1 MALFPMRS
9 LIIFLMSITGFF
21 WLASVPTTLMVQA
34 VLALFL
40 IGLMLAAYLGSRRLP
55 KNHPIEPWL
64 KLTVMLTSVFLGWHY
79 LYWRAT
85 ETLPIGFGLVSM
97 LAGLLLFLVEVYGFI
112 TLMYG
117 HFINISPLER
127 RPVPLPVDTSL
138 WPTVDIFIP
147 TYNEDILVIRPTVI
161 AATQMRYAPGKF
173 KVWILDDGGT
183 VQKCTDPNP
192 EKAAAAQAR
201 QAELKALAAAFGAGY
216 LTREKNLHAKAGNLN
231 SALSYTHADLVAI
244 LDCDHIPTDDFL
256 LNTTGAFLAEAKL
269 FLLQTPHN
277 FISADPVEKNLNIY
291 GKIPSEN
298 ELFYRVMQPGLD
310 FWHTSFF
317 CGSAAVLR
325 RSVLNELGGIAGQ
338 TITEDA
344 ETTLD
349 ALSLGYTTAYLNIP
363 MVSGLQPETYSGL
376 VIQRVR
382 WGQGMLQIF
391 ILKNPWAQPHLAFVQ
406 RLLYTNFTIYWGF
419 ALARLALMLAPPAY
433 LIFGLDLADT
443 DGQQL
448 LAYSIPYLIASL
460 IVTQY
465 YYRDVRWPFISQIYE
480 TIQSFY
486 VTQGIY
492 KVLRKPRSPSFQVTP
507 KGEQLNSEFVSSLSW
522 PFYLLLGLNVLSLG
536 FVAYRLT
543 DPQWQVGAIAFVG
556 TWAVLDLFFLLA
568 ALGIMLER
576 PQRRTEPR
584 VPVREPVV
592 ISLNGAE
599 LNGVAVDASRAGL
612 GIMIS
617 LANGQIAA
625 KLGDELTLLW
635 PRQGIEIQAVVR
647 TLRPRDKTHSYL
659 GVEYRLAGSDDE
671 RFSVAFAFGNSSQL
685 EANNRARYG
694 GRSIISGLFFLMK
707 LALRYGIAH
716 LISLLKQQTGRF
728 YRWFIY
734 SF

>member
-1 MALFPMRS
+1 MFALIVF
-9 LIIFLMSITGFF
+9 LISMLGFF
-21 WLASVPTTLMVQA
+21 GLASVPTTLVVQTG
-34 VLALFL
+34 LAALL
-40 IGLMLAAYLGSRRLP
+40 IGLTLVAYLWSRRLP
-55 KNHPIEPWL
+55 KNHTIQPWL
-64 KLTVMLTSVFLGWHY
+64 KLTVILTSSFLGWHY

-85 ETLPIGFGLVSM
+85 ETLPLGFGFVSM
-97 LAGLLLFLVEVYGFI
+97 VAGLILFLIEVYGFI
-112 TLMYG
+112 TLMFG
-117 HFINISPLER
+117 HFINVSPLER
-127 RPVPLPVDTSL
+127 RPVPLPVDTAL

-183 VQKCTDPNP
+183 VQKCTDPDP

-201 QAELKALAAAFGAGY
+201 QAELKVLAATFGAGY
-216 LTREKNLHAKAGNLN
+216 LTREKNLNAKAGNLN
-231 SALSYTHADLVAI
+231 SALSFTEGELIAI

-256 LNTTGAFLAEAKL
+256 LNTTGAFLVEAKL

-291 GKIPSEN
+291 GKVPSEN
-298 ELFYRVMQPGLD
+298 ELFYRIMQPGLD

-391 ILKNPWAQPHLAFVQ
+391 LLKNPWVQPHLAFVQ

-419 ALARLALMLAPPAY
+419 AVVRIFLLLAPPAY
-433 LIFGLDLADT
+433 LIFGLNLADT
-443 DGQQL
+443 DGAQL
-448 LAYSIPYLIASL
+448 LVYAIPYLIASL

-486 VTQGIY
+486 VTMGIY
-492 KVLRKPRSPSFQVTP
+492 KVLRKPKSPSFQVTP
-507 KGEQLNSEFVSSLSW
+507 KGEQLNAEFVSSLSW
-522 PFYLLLGLNVLSLG
+522 PFYVLLSLNVLSLG
-536 FVAYRLT
+536 FAVYRLF
-543 DPQWQVGAIAFVG
+543 DPLWQVGAVAFVA

-584 VPVREPVV
+584 VPVREPVMV
-592 ISLNGAE
+592 HINGAV
-599 LNGVAVDASRAGL
+599 LDGVAVEASRAGL
-612 GIMIS
+612 GIVV
-617 LANGQIAA
+617 ATNPAGQIAA
-625 KLGDELTLLW
+625 KPGDVLQLEW
-635 PRQGIEIQAVVR
+635 PRQGQVIQAIIR
-647 TLRPRDKTHSYL
+647 TMYTRDKTNHYL
-659 GVEYRLAGSDDE
+659 GVEYCLATIEDE
-671 RFSVAFAFGNSSQL
+671 RFSVAFAFGNSTQL
-685 EANNRARYG
+685 EENNRARYG
-694 GRSIISGLFFLMK
+694 GKSIVGGLLFLMN
-707 LALRYGIAH
+707 LALRFGIAH
-716 LISLLKQQTGRF
+716 FINLIKHLCDRF
-728 YRWFIY
+728 YRRFIH
-734 SF
+734 SL